1 VALRTG
7 PGRAGTVLEQQPEP
21 GDFLARRSAIVL
33 AVSRGARQVG
43 VPDVR
48 GMPVDEARR
57 VLREAELTPGDVIY
71 RRVASGEPNRVIST
85 DPPGGATVDA
95 GTSVAVVA
103 AA

>member
-1 VALRTG
+1 
-7 PGRAGTVLEQQPEP
+7 
-21 GDFLARRSAIVL
+21 
-33 AVSRGARQVG
+33 
-43 VPDVR
+43 
-48 GMPVDEARR
+48 MPVDEARR